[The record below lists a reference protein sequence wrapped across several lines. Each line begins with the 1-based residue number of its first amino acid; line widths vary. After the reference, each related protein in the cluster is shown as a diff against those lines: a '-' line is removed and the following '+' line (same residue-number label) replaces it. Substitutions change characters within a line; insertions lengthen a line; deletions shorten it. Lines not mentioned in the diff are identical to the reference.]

1 MKEPEK
7 LRMLE
12 LMRIAVWS
20 GDLSNSYLRKV
31 TQLGADCI
39 DFNRVDC
46 FSGVKE
52 KGYPELDAVLRIKKK
67 IRSFGLEINRVTL
80 PEMTERFM
88 KDKPS
93 GERELENTCKALKVF
108 GEAGIPIARQR
119 FAGST
124 FDYLMTRYHSRHR
137 GGYVSRG
144 EILRLTREKSSIPTL
159 EELEDWWEHF
169 RRVYEHLVPIAEDY
183 DIKLGIHPSDTPL
196 PGTPLG
202 SLGFHRVM
210 DEFPS
215 RYVGYIYCCGTRAEA
230 GGLPLVLDEINNYGR
245 KGRIFEVHL
254 RNVRGSLATSG
265 GFEEVLL
272 DDGDMNMFKII
283 LELKRV
289 GFDGCL
295 NPDHIPK
302 IEGDGPNAHHG
313 LAYSIGY
320 IKAMLA
326 ALAALP

>member
-1 MKEPEK
+1 
-7 LRMLE
+7 
-12 LMRIAVWS
+12 MRIAVWS
-20 GDLSNSYLRKV
+20 GDLSDSYLRKV

-39 DFNRVDC
+39 DFNHIDC
-46 FSGVKE
+46 FLGVKGR
-52 KGYPELDAVLRIKKK
+52 GYPDLDGVLRIKK
-67 IRSFGLEINRVTL
+67 RLRRFGLEINRVTL
-80 PEMTERFM
+80 PDITEKFM
-88 KDKPS
+88 KDGKN
-93 GERELENTCKALKVF
+93 GEKELENTCRALKVF
-108 GEAGIPIARQR
+108 GEAGIPLVRQR

-124 FDYLMTRYHSRHR
+124 LNHLTIRYESRHR
-137 GGYVSRG
+137 GGYLSRG
-144 EILRLTREKSSIPTL
+144 ESLKLTCKETGIPTL
-159 EELEDWWEHF
+159 EELEDWWKHF

-196 PGTPLG
+196 PRTPLG
-202 SLGFHRVM
+202 SLGFHRVI

-215 RYVGYIYCCGTRAEA
+215 RNVGYIYCCGTRAEA

-245 KGRIFEVHL
+245 KGRIFEVHF
-254 RNVRGSLATSG
+254 RNVRGSLSTAG

-272 DDGDMNMFKII
+272 DDGDMNMFKIM

-289 GFDGCL
+289 GFNGCL

-302 IEGDGPNAHHG
+302 IEGDGVNVHQG

-320 IKAMLA
+320 IRALLA

>member
-1 MKEPEK
+1 M
-7 LRMLE
+7 
-12 LMRIAVWS
+12 MRVAVWS
-20 GDLSNSYLRKV
+20 GNLSDSYLKQV

-39 DFNRVDC
+39 DFNYADL
-46 FSGVKE
+46 FPGVKE
-52 KGYPELDAVLRIKKK
+52 KGYPDLDAVLKIKRK
-67 IRSFGLEINRVTL
+67 IRRYGLEINRVTL
-80 PEMTERFM
+80 PNITERFI
-88 KDKPS
+88 KDKKG
-93 GERELENTCKALKVF
+93 GEKELENACRALKVF
-108 GEAGIPIARQR
+108 GEAGVPIARPR

-124 FDYLMTRYHSRHR
+124 FNQMVTRYRSRHR
-137 GGYVSRG
+137 GGYLSRG
-144 EILRLTREKSSIPTL
+144 ESLGLTRGKPRPLTL

-196 PGTPLG
+196 PDTPLG
-202 SLGFHRVM
+202 SLGFHRVI

-215 RYVGYIYCCGTRAEA
+215 RNVGYIYCCGTRAEA
-230 GGLPLVLDEINNYGR
+230 GGLSLVLDEINNYGR
-245 KGRIFEVHL
+245 KGRIFEVHF
-254 RNVRGSLATSG
+254 RNVRGSLATAG

-302 IEGDGPNAHHG
+302 IEGDEPNANHG